1 MNETM
6 PNFFTQIPSYVMSSK
21 ELNSTDKCVY
31 GVIYTMLNV
40 THKCFMS
47 NERIGNEIGLSKK
60 TISKTLTKLS
70 RAGLLNIKLT
80 YKNGTKEV
88 DKRYITL
95 GNIPVPQLGHNPYDD
110 KGFPLPQSGQYNR
123 LLNKSVYGGGE
134 ELENSLQ
141 TVINNFQKNIGLLN
155 GKNIND
161 LQVWTKDL
169 PVDVINY
176 AVEISADNNAQTYS
190 YVNSILKR
198 WFQQNI
204 KTLDQAKANN
214 VKNKRSYSTRNT
226 NHNKRGVEDEDLV
239 SNSLSE
245 FAPIKLKETCPE
257 HPDVHLIKSRIPN
270 HEDIVCPKCV
280 EKLIKDKDEKLAE
293 RMNDRFTVERLA
305 NDSIITDRDILNCT
319 FDNYVVTKSEQDI
332 NKRHITAIAKKY
344 LNKDYKGNTILSGN
358 AGSGKTHLAYA
369 CLKYVNENSNPK
381 QSCLFIDFNEL
392 VSKIK
397 GNFNNT
403 SSKWQETKL
412 LDEIGNADLVV
423 LDDLGSEASFRS
435 NTSESSEWNQRFY
448 STY

>member
-60 TISKTLTKLS
+60 TVSRTLTKLS

-95 GNIPVPQLGHNPYDD
+95 GNIPMPQLGYTPCPD
-110 KGFPLPQSGQYNR
+110 KGSSLPQSGQDNR
-123 LLNKSVYGGGE
+123 LLNRLSYGGGEELEKFGYLKRTIKRDKGRFNKYDWNLSDTPMLDFPNSEKPNSGNPTLTSTKETSTNNNNGGGE

-161 LQVWTKDL
+161 LQVWTQDL
-169 PVDVINY
+169 PVDVISY
-176 AVEISADNNAQTYS
+176 AVDIAADNNAQTYS

-204 KTLDQAKANN
+204 KTLDQAKANS
-214 VKNKRSYSTRNT
+214 VKNKRSYSNTNT
-226 NHNKRGVEDEDLV
+226 NHNKRGVEDEDLG
-239 SNSLSE
+239 
-245 FAPIKLKETCPE
+245 F
-257 HPDVHLIKSRIPN
+257 
-270 HEDIVCPKCV
+270 
-280 EKLIKDKDEKLAE
+280 
-293 RMNDRFTVERLA
+293 
-305 NDSIITDRDILNCT
+305 
-319 FDNYVVTKSEQDI
+319 
-332 NKRHITAIAKKY
+332 
-344 LNKDYKGNTILSGN
+344 
-358 AGSGKTHLAYA
+358 
-369 CLKYVNENSNPK
+369 
-381 QSCLFIDFNEL
+381 
-392 VSKIK
+392 
-397 GNFNNT
+397 
-403 SSKWQETKL
+403 
-412 LDEIGNADLVV
+412 
-423 LDDLGSEASFRS
+423 
-435 NTSESSEWNQRFY
+435 
-448 STY
+448 

>member
-95 GNIPVPQLGHNPYDD
+95 KNIPVPQSGYTPCDD
-110 KGFPLPQSGQYNR
+110 KGLPLPQSGQDNR
-123 LLNKSVYGGGE
+123 LLNKSVDGGGE

-141 TVINNFQKNIGLLN
+141 VVINNFQKNIGLLN

-161 LQVWTKDL
+161 LQVWTQDL

-176 AVEISADNNAQTYS
+176 AVDIAADNNAQTYS

-198 WFQQNI
+198 WFQQNV

-214 VKNKRSYSTRNT
+214 VKNKRQIPNKSN
-226 NHNKRGVEDEDLV
+226 NKRGVE
-239 SNSLSE
+239 SE
-245 FAPIKLKETCPE
+245 E
-257 HPDVHLIKSRIPN
+257 
-270 HEDIVCPKCV
+270 
-280 EKLIKDKDEKLAE
+280 
-293 RMNDRFTVERLA
+293 
-305 NDSIITDRDILNCT
+305 
-319 FDNYVVTKSEQDI
+319 Y
-332 NKRHITAIAKKY
+332 
-344 LNKDYKGNTILSGN
+344 G
-358 AGSGKTHLAYA
+358 
-369 CLKYVNENSNPK
+369 
-381 QSCLFIDFNEL
+381 
-392 VSKIK
+392 
-397 GNFNNT
+397 
-403 SSKWQETKL
+403 W
-412 LDEIGNADLVV
+412 
-423 LDDLGSEASFRS
+423 
-435 NTSESSEWNQRFY
+435 
-448 STY
+448 